1 MMERMLEAAV
11 WLAAF
16 LGSLA
21 VAVLLAMPV
30 FEGFGGVPLLLGV
43 CWLVVYAGAA
53 VFMLLLT
60 CCFFA
65 RFLSVFI
72 KD

>member
-1 MMERMLEAAV
+1 M
-11 WLAAF
+11 
-16 LGSLA
+16 
-21 VAVLLAMPV
+21 AVLLAMPV

-53 VFMLLLT
+53 VFMLLLA